1 MPRQSDAG
9 NDTGCGSCTI
19 LRGSLRRALEAAC
32 SCEARG
38 AALARE
44 LMIASCR
51 LRRDCQLLDR
61 RMYCAVLRTRMEIDA
76 FCTRKQSWCR
86 RYVYMM
92 GGSRLGDHE
101 LQTTERLRMTGSAHA
116 LRRATMTD
124 FASRDGDVPSHA
136 ISARI
141 RAGHAVGPALLAGGL
156 CNGAMHSLA
165 WRECIA
171 ANTARSARL
180 LTGHDARW
188 TRGAAPKT
196 QLFGWLQKRTQILLF
211 PCDESDQK
219 CEIVSDR
226 PSPRRESARYTIS
239 PGAT

>member
-1 MPRQSDAG
+1 MHARVIAVPALYM
-9 NDTGCGSCTI
+9 TGS
-19 LRGSLRRALEAAC
+19 
-32 SCEARG
+32 
-38 AALARE
+38 
-44 LMIASCR
+44 
-51 LRRDCQLLDR
+51 
-61 RMYCAVLRTRMEIDA
+61 
-76 FCTRKQSWCR
+76 
-86 RYVYMM
+86 
-92 GGSRLGDHE
+92 SRLGDHE

-219 CEIVSDR
+219 CEIVSDPQEGVGAIQDLAGSQLKR
-226 PSPRRESARYTIS
+226 GPRRIEYAWTRCSGEMARFYSA
-239 PGAT
+239 